1 MIKDPVAIP
10 SKSNIAGL
18 NILLTFHLLVIIIFI
33 SDNGHLVRRIHSSI
47 LIYDLADYLRYH
59 FGFDGMADHFTCCNG
74 N

>member
-47 LIYDLADYLRYH
+47 LIYDLADYLRHH